1 MKKKLIVVHIK
12 GTIVYLW
19 INWHR
24 FQYFDSILITLED
37 GAVSEYKIDKLKD
50 LHEIKWL
57 DKEKKR
63 VLEKNRVVVFITAVI
78 QHLLP
83 IIIDILHFEKNR

>member
-1 MKKKLIVVHIK
+1 MKLSGLIKK
-12 GTIVYLW
+12 
-19 INWHR
+19 
-24 FQYFDSILITLED
+24 
-37 GAVSEYKIDKLKD
+37 
-50 LHEIKWL
+50 
-57 DKEKKR
+57 KKR